1 VKYPIRRKTV
11 EEEAPTRAICY
22 VVCSCGE
29 KHLLKPG
36 IDAPVYWCGDT
47 LKKLQEGDKIE
58 YEESGTK

>member
-1 VKYPIRRKTV
+1 M